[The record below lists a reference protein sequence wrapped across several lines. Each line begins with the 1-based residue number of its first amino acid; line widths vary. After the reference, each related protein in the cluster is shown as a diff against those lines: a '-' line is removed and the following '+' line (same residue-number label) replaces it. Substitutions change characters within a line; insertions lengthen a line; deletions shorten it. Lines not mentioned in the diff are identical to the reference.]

1 MRGAEEA
8 RAAKR
13 PADILDSPDADDA
26 ASDEP
31 GRTTLA
37 LNPIIG
43 LRAADLVGAAEVAMR
58 ALLTQPAVA
67 ATSWMNFVGGLAKIV
82 SGQADEKPDPRDKRF
97 ADPTWTKSKVHA
109 ALWRTYAALGSAV
122 NQFVEKA
129 DLSEVDRQ
137 RARLASSIL
146 IDALAPSNM
155 LLVNPTAMRQIVDTG
170 GESLIRGAKNFA
182 DDLVNNGGLP
192 ASVDKSKFQV
202 GKNLATTSGACVF
215 RSEIAELLQFGPQS
229 AEVYSRPLVIVPPQ
243 INKYYALDLSPDKS
257 LIQYLAR
264 NGVQVFCISWRNP
277 TPAQRDWGLDA
288 YVGAVDEAVD
298 AARAITGSAD
308 VNILGTCSGGITGT
322 AYVGYLAGKGERKVN
337 GLVLAVCVLDMATT
351 GEMQIGSL
359 ITPETLRA
367 AREAS
372 RLKGVLEGSELA
384 RVFAW
389 MRPNDLIW
397 NYWVN
402 NYLLGNQPPAF
413 DILYWNADTTR
424 LPARLHSDYLGL
436 IETNPFV
443 NAGSLTIKGVKIDL
457 KNVRPLETYVVGGT
471 TDHITPW
478 KSCYKSARLFGPQ
491 TTFVLSNSGHL
502 QSLLNPP
509 GNPKSFFVSASS
521 IEQDPD
527 VWAAKGAKQSG
538 SWWVHWVEW
547 LGKQSGEKKAAPITL
562 GSGQFPAIAPAPGS
576 YVFET

>member
-1 MRGAEEA
+1 M
-8 RAAKR
+8 
-13 PADILDSPDADDA
+13 
-26 ASDEP
+26 
-31 GRTTLA
+31 
-37 LNPIIG
+37 
-43 LRAADLVGAAEVAMR
+43 
-58 ALLTQPAVA
+58 
-67 ATSWMNFVGGLAKIV
+67 
-82 SGQADEKPDPRDKRF
+82 
-97 ADPTWTKSKVHA
+97 
-109 ALWRTYAALGSAV
+109 
-122 NQFVEKA
+122 
-129 DLSEVDRQ
+129 
-137 RARLASSIL
+137 
-146 IDALAPSNM
+146 
-155 LLVNPTAMRQIVDTG
+155 
-170 GESLIRGAKNFA
+170 
-182 DDLVNNGGLP
+182 
-192 ASVDKSKFQV
+192 
-202 GKNLATTSGACVF
+202 
-215 RSEIAELLQFGPQS
+215 LQFGPQS

-264 NGVQVFCISWRNP
+264 NGVQAFCISWRNP
-277 TPAQRDWGLDA
+277 TPAQRHWGLDD
-288 YVGAVDEAVD
+288 YVEAVDEAVD
-298 AARAITGSAD
+298 AAREITGSAD

-322 AYVGYLAGKGERKVN
+322 AYVGYLAGRGERKVN

-457 KNVRPLETYVVGGT
+457 KEVGPLETYVVGGT

-478 KSCYKSARLFGPQ
+478 KSCYKSARLLGPE

-509 GNPKSFFVSASS
+509 GNPKSFFVSAPA

-527 VWAAKGAKQSG
+527 RWAAKGAKQSG
-538 SWWVHWVEW
+538 SWWVHWAEW
-547 LGKQSGEKKAAPITL
+547 LGKRSGDKKAAPSAL
-562 GSGQFPAIAPAPGS
+562 GSDQFPALAPAPGS